1 MTQELQKLHSV
12 WISTQKRA
20 NENTLLPQIK
30 FDEIASSIISSG
42 PFYYYIIDFYDMSLS
57 NVSPAIT
64 DIHGFDP
71 ETVSFNDILGTIHP
85 NDVDFIVKAEASIL
99 NFFYT
104 NIGAEKLTNY
114 KMNYSFRSRM
124 KNGEYCMLNH
134 QAIILTLDPKGG
146 FGKSLNIHTRIDHLT
161 KNNTYQYSMIGLK
174 GEPSYMNIDVFEDT
188 QCFSEFSKREI
199 DIIKLI
205 AEGFDNNEIAETLF
219 ISVNTVK
226 QHRKNI
232 LKKSN
237 SRNTAQLIR
246 KSTLQGLL

>member
-12 WISTQKRA
+12 WISTQKKA
-20 NENTLLPQIK
+20 NENTLLSQIK
-30 FDEIASSIISSG
+30 FDEIASSIISTG
-42 PFYYYIIDFYDMSLS
+42 PFYFYIIDFYDMSLS
-57 NVSPAIT
+57 NISSEIT
-64 DIHGFDP
+64 DIHGFPP
-71 ETVSFNDILGTIHP
+71 ETVTFNDILGTIHP
-85 NDVDFIVKAEASIL
+85 DDIEFIAKAEASIA

-104 NIGAEKLTNY
+104 KLGKEKMTNY
-114 KMNYSFRSRM
+114 KVNYSFRSRM

-134 QAIILTLDPKGG
+134 QAIVLTLDSNGG
-146 FGKSLNIHTRIDHLT
+146 FGKALNIHTRIDHLT
-161 KNNTYQYSMIGLK
+161 KNNTYQYSLIGLK
-174 GEPSYMNIDVFEDT
+174 EEPSYMNIDVFEDT

-205 AEGFDNNEIAETLF
+205 AEGFDNNEIANTLF

-232 LKKSN
+232 LKKSS

>member
-12 WISTQKRA
+12 WISTQKKA

-30 FDEIASSIISSG
+30 FDEIASSIISTG
-42 PFYYYIIDFYDMSLS
+42 PFYFYIIDFYDMSLS
-57 NVSPAIT
+57 NISPAIA

-71 ETVSFNDILGTIHP
+71 KTVCFDDILGTIHP
-85 NDVDFIVKAEASIL
+85 DDIEFISRAEASIL

-104 NIGAEKLTNY
+104 NIGEEKLTNY

-134 QAIILTLDPKGG
+134 QAIILTLDPNGG

-174 GEPSYMNIDVFEDT
+174 DEPSYMNIDVFQDI

-199 DIIKLI
+199 DIIKHI
-205 AEGFDNNEIAETLF
+205 AEGFDNNEIADALF

-237 SRNTAQLIR
+237 SRNTSQLIR

>member
-57 NVSPAIT
+57 NVSPTIT

-85 NDVDFIVKAEASIL
+85 DDVDFIVKAEASIL

-104 NIGAEKLTNY
+104 NIGPERLTNY

-124 KNGEYCMLNH
+124 KNGEYYMLNH

-146 FGKSLNIHTRIDHLT
+146 FGKSLNIHTRIDHLS